1 MQITNQDIQFTNNIN
16 PEILNHPLSIY
27 IHWPFCLSKCPYCD
41 FNSHLSKKVN
51 TEEWIKSYLIELEY
65 FKKYFFNRKIN
76 SIYFGGGTPSL
87 MDPEIIYEILN
98 FIKSN
103 AIFDDNIEIT
113 LEANPTSS
121 EYKKFQS
128 FKNAGIN
135 RVSIGIQS
143 LIAEDLKFLGRN
155 HSATEGMETIAMAKE
170 IFPRYSFDLI
180 YARPNQTL
188 DSWEKELR
196 QAMDLAHDHISLYQ
210 LTIEKGTKFYQMY
223 KQNQFILPKDDLSND
238 LYFLTDKILAE
249 YGFSKYEISNYS
261 KNDQYSKHNMCY
273 WFYDDYL
280 GIGPGAHGRLRQDH
294 DKFYAFNQIYQPQ
307 NWLDSIEQKQHGI
320 QKYELLEKHDV
331 ISEIILTGLR
341 LQNGI
346 QQKKSIEKIGNKVE
360 SFIKPQT
367 LSFLINE
374 NLVKYDNDYF
384 STTERGFRILDY
396 VISTIINN
404 LFNK

>member
-1 MQITNQDIQFTNNIN
+1 
-16 PEILNHPLSIY
+16 
-27 IHWPFCLSKCPYCD
+27 
-41 FNSHLSKKVN
+41 
-51 TEEWIKSYLIELEY
+51 
-65 FKKYFFNRKIN
+65 
-76 SIYFGGGTPSL
+76 
-87 MDPEIIYEILN
+87 
-98 FIKSN
+98 
-103 AIFDDNIEIT
+103 
-113 LEANPTSS
+113 
-121 EYKKFQS
+121 
-128 FKNAGIN
+128 
-135 RVSIGIQS
+135 
-143 LIAEDLKFLGRN
+143 
-155 HSATEGMETIAMAKE
+155 METIAMAKE